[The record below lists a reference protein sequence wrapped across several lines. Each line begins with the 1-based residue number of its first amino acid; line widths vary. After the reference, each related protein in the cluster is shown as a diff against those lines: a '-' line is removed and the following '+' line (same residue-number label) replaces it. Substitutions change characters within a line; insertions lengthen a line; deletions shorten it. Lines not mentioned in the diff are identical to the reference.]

1 MNDKQLS
8 RIMDDLARE
17 RVADDVDL
25 WPAIQGSLKKSNKP
39 SQKGDLF
46 MNTKPTRNR
55 VLPWVAASLL
65 TLSILAVLLLVT
77 PQGKVW
83 AQDILRFFTRS
94 TSDTLPVQSW
104 QLTRQPTSEAP
115 TSDPA
120 DIGDANQTVS
130 EVEQQAGFHVLEPAW
145 LPDSLTFSGASL
157 ETDHNIARLF
167 YRLVE
172 TNGLVLRQQPVK
184 LTDTCEL
191 CGEVGSSAAVKEVT
205 IGDETGEYV
214 EGVWNLTDQ
223 GPVWEDDPYMKTL
236 RWQANG
242 MAFEL
247 MFMGPPDAVSKDDMI
262 AVAAS
267 IK

>member
-1 MNDKQLS
+1 MNK
-8 RIMDDLARE
+8 
-17 RVADDVDL
+17 
-25 WPAIQGSLKKSNKP
+25 
-39 SQKGDLF
+39 
-46 MNTKPTRNR
+46 KPTRNR
-55 VLPWVAASLL
+55 VLPWTAASLL
-65 TLSILAVLLLVT
+65 TLTILAVLLLVT
-77 PQGKVW
+77 PQGKAW
-83 AQDILRFFTRS
+83 AQEILRFFTRS
-94 TSDTLPVQSW
+94 TSDNLPVQSW
-104 QLTRQPTSEAP
+104 QLTPQPTSEAP

-120 DIGDANQTVS
+120 SILDANQTVS

-145 LPDSLTFSGASL
+145 LPDSLTFAGASL

-191 CGEVGSSAAVKEVT
+191 CGEVGSSAAVEEVS
-205 IGDETGEYV
+205 IGNETGEYV
-214 EGVWNLTDQ
+214 EGVWSLTDQ

-247 MFMGPPDAVSKDDMI
+247 MFMGPPDAVSKNDMI

-267 IK
+267 LK